1 METDVTTLDT
11 LPDESQLNSAEV
23 KSADGDAIHLAKLNE
38 FLGKDFKDVD
48 TALKSV
54 KDTFS
59 YVGKQDSARQ
69 LVKQAMETTG
79 KGEQEVLTAIQ
90 KLMSET
96 NAPSGDFITKEQY
109 AEDLFFNGKPELSAV
124 KDIIKPLK
132 ASSEEYKG
140 MSWNDFV
147 KQDRISSIVDTFK
160 VAEDFRSS
168 KSVVESNPRIGSA
181 TTKLESAR
189 QAQAAGDYNTA
200 KANAIGSVMEL
211 LEQ

>member
-1 METDVTTLDT
+1 METDVTTLNT

-23 KSADGDAIHLAKLNE
+23 DSADGDAIHLAKLNE

-59 YVGKQDSARQ
+59 YVGRQDSVRTA
-69 LVKQAMETTG
+69 VKQAMEATG
-79 KGEQEVLTAIQ
+79 KGETEVLTAIQ
-90 KLMSET
+90 KLMTET
-96 NAPSGDFITKEQY
+96 NSPSGDFITKEQY

-132 ASSEEYKG
+132 ASSEEFKG

-147 KQDRISSIVDTFK
+147 KNDRIASIVDTFR

-168 KSVVESNPRIGSA
+168 KSVVETNPRIGSA
-181 TTKLESAR
+181 TTKLETAR
-189 QAQAAGDYNTA
+189 QAQASGDYNAA
-200 KANAIGSVMEL
+200 KEAALGSVLDL
-211 LEQ
+211 LT

>member
-1 METDVTTLDT
+1 MEIDVTTLDT

-59 YVGKQDSARQ
+59 YVGKQDTVRTA
-69 LVKQAMETTG
+69 VKQAMEATG
-79 KGEQEVLTAIQ
+79 KGEADVLTAIQ
-90 KLMSET
+90 KLMSENT
-96 NAPSGDFITKEQY
+96 PNGDFITKEQY
-109 AEDLFFNGKPELSAV
+109 AEDIFFSKKPELEMV

-132 ASSEEYKG
+132 SSSDEFKN
-140 MSWNDFV
+140 MSWGDFV
-147 KQDRISSIVDTFK
+147 KNDKIASIVDTFK
-160 VAEDFRSS
+160 VAEDYRSS

-181 TTKLESAR
+181 TTKLETAR
-189 QAQAAGDYNTA
+189 QAQASGDYETA
-200 KANAIGSVMEL
+200 KANALGSVMDL
-211 LEQ
+211 LN

>member
-1 METDVTTLDT
+1 METDTTLNT

-59 YVGKQDSARQ
+59 YVGKQDSVRQ
-69 LVKQAMETTG
+69 AVKQVMEKTG
-79 KGEQEVLTAIQ
+79 KDETAVLSAFEKI
-90 KLMSET
+90 MSEN
-96 NAPSGDFITKEQY
+96 NAPQGDFITKEQY
-109 AEDLFFNGKPELSAV
+109 AEDMFFGAKPELSVV

-132 ASSEEYKG
+132 TSSDEFKA
-140 MSWNDFV
+140 MSWGDFV
-147 KQDRISSIVDTFK
+147 KNDKIASIVDTFK
-160 VAEDFRSS
+160 VAEDYRSS

-181 TTKLESAR
+181 TTKLQSAR
-189 QAQAAGDYNTA
+189 EAQANGDTSVA
-200 KANAIGSVMEL
+200 KANAVDAVMDL
-211 LEQ
+211 LQ

>member
-1 METDVTTLDT
+1 METDVTTLNT

-23 KSADGDAIHLAKLNE
+23 NSADGDAIHLAKLNE

-59 YVGKQDSARQ
+59 YVGRQDTVRTA
-69 LVKQAMETTG
+69 VKQAMEATG
-79 KGEQEVLTAIQ
+79 KGETEVLTAIQ
-90 KLMSET
+90 KLMTET
-96 NAPSGDFITKEQY
+96 NGPSGDFITKEQY

-132 ASSEEYKG
+132 ASSEEFKG

-147 KQDRISSIVDTFK
+147 KNDRIASIVDTFK

-168 KSVVESNPRIGSA
+168 KSVVETNPRIGSA
-181 TTKLESAR
+181 TTKLETAR
-189 QAQAAGDYNTA
+189 QAQAAGDYNAA
-200 KANAIGSVMEL
+200 KDAALGSVMDL
-211 LEQ
+211 LN